1 LGPKSPFAQKERTLS
16 ATKKTLRAFHAIQA
30 TNIQF
35 MDNAGIQVSWQSSD
49 AVGTIAVEASINWDP
64 QLQTG
69 DWIALTFD
77 PVLAQPNSDNG
88 EYLINLNQLPY
99 MWFRVTYARA
109 SGSGTLNVWHCAK
122 EV

>member
-1 LGPKSPFAQKERTLS
+1 LS
-16 ATKKTLRAFHAIQA
+16 ATKKTLKAFAAIVDGDMSADIVGEA

-64 QLQTG
+64 HLGTG

-77 PVLAQPNSDNG
+77 PVLAQPNSNDG
-88 EYLINLNQLPY
+88 EYLINLNQLPF
-99 MWFRVTYARA
+99 MWFRVTYTRA